1 MRGEGRWEEKKLR
14 EAEAEKVRRKEGR
27 DRRARV
33 KGENYKGKRQILITI
48 AQSEMRLRY
57 LFCVIAY
64 Y

>member
-1 MRGEGRWEEKKLR
+1 MKDDGRGKMDEGPK
-14 EAEAEKVRRKEGR
+14 EAEKVRRKEGR

>member
-1 MRGEGRWEEKKLR
+1 MMDEGPK
-14 EAEAEKVRRKEGR
+14 EAEKVRRRDGR
-27 DRRARV
+27 GRRAKV
-33 KGENYKGKRQILITI
+33 KEENYKGKRQILITI